1 MNLKQLVNNSELW
14 VAFLSE
20 LDGRIRVVQKQ
31 MAQADEPRDLYRHQG
46 ELKQLNSLK
55 RLRDKVNNG

>member
-1 MNLKQLVNNSELW
+1 VILKQLVNNSELW
-14 VAFLSE
+14 VSFLSE
-20 LDGRIRVVQKQ
+20 LDDRIKVVYKQ
-31 MAQADEPRDLYRHQG
+31 MASADEPQDLYRYQG

>member
-1 MNLKQLVNNSELW
+1 MSLKQLVNNSELW
-14 VAFLSE
+14 VSFLSE
-20 LDGRIRVVQKQ
+20 IDDRIRVVQKQ
-31 MAQADEPRDLYRHQG
+31 MSTAEEPKDLYRCQG

>member
-20 LDGRIRVVQKQ
+20 MDDRIRVVQKQ
-31 MAQADEPRDLYRHQG
+31 MSVADEPRDLYRYQG

-55 RLRDKVNNG
+55 RLREKVNNG

>member
-20 LDGRIRVVQKQ
+20 MDDRIKVVQKQ
-31 MAQADEPRDLYRHQG
+31 MSVADEPRDLYRYQG

-55 RLRDKVNNG
+55 RLREKVNNG

>member
-20 LDGRIRVVQKQ
+20 IDDRIRVVQKQ
-31 MAQADEPRDLYRHQG
+31 MSTADEPRDLYRYQG

-55 RLRDKVNNG
+55 RLREKVNNG

>member
-1 MNLKQLVNNSELW
+1 MSLKQLVNNSELW

-20 LDGRIRVVQKQ
+20 IDDRMKLVHKQ
-31 MAQADEPRDLYRHQG
+31 IAQADEPKDLYRYQG
-46 ELKQLNSLK
+46 ELRQLNSLK